1 MPPFHPG
8 TLLLAPL
15 QGVTD
20 GIFRELLTDLGG
32 IDACLSVYA
41 RVSREALPAKS
52 LLRTCPELAQGGR
65 TRANVR
71 VHLQLLGSDPE
82 ALAKTAQHAVE
93 AGAPALDINF
103 GCPMGRVN
111 RHDGGAALLKHP
123 DRITRILRTVRD
135 AIPESVPLSAKLRI
149 GWSHPTEVVPLA
161 HAVEQ
166 GGASFM
172 TLHARTRDQLYQGR
186 ANWSAIGLARAAVTI
201 PIVANGDIRTPD
213 DLAQCAEQTGCQSF
227 MIGRGALA
235 RPELFRLLAG
245 IEARWWPAWRRLE
258 LLEIYGSTCESRNL
272 PPGSVVGR
280 VKGWWRYMAEADE
293 DIARAFTIAKR
304 QDTWPSLL
312 DSLRGA
318 MTQLRGKY

>member
-1 MPPFHPG
+1 MPPFQPG

-52 LLRTCPELAQGGR
+52 LLRTYPELSCGGR
-65 TRANVR
+65 TRSHVR
-71 VHLQLLGSDPE
+71 VHLQLLGGDPE
-82 ALAKTAQHAVE
+82 AMAQTARQAVE

-111 RHDGGAALLKHP
+111 RHDGGAELLKYP
-123 DRITRILRTVRD
+123 NRITQILRAVHD
-135 AIPESVPLSAKLRI
+135 AIPVSVPLSAKLRL
-149 GWSHPTEVVPLA
+149 GWSDPAEVIPLA
-161 HAVEQ
+161 RAVEQ

-172 TLHARTRDQLYQGR
+172 TLHARTRDQLYHGR
-186 ANWSAIGLARAAVTI
+186 ANWSAIAIARSAVAI
-201 PIVANGDIRTPD
+201 PIVANGDIRTPE
-213 DLAQCAEQTGCQSF
+213 DLAQCAEQTGCESF

-245 IEARWWPAWRRLE
+245 LEASYWPAWRRLE
-258 LLEIYGSTCESRNL
+258 LLETYGSICTSKDI

-280 VKGWWRYMAEADE
+280 VKGWWRYMAEGDE
-293 DIARAFTIAKR
+293 DIRKAFAIAKL
-304 QDTWPSLL
+304 QSTSPGLIE
-312 DSLRGA
+312 SLRGA
-318 MTQLRGKY
+318 ITQLRGNC